1 MEVEKGMRVVKGYR
15 DQKQLRESFMELA
28 RKTFELDFSD
38 WYENGYWGENYIPY
52 SIADHDKI
60 VANVSVNR
68 MRFLMDGIEKNY
80 IQLGTVMT
88 EKDYRNQG
96 LIRYLMEE
104 VEKDY
109 GKEMDGIYLFANDT
123 VLDFYPK
130 FGFRE
135 EKESQY
141 GRKVSIVGEKSVLL
155 YPVKGEKERK
165 VLERAVETS
174 VCQGRFSMNR
184 NVSLVMFY
192 LSKFMQE
199 NVYYLPRQNAYVVAE
214 YQGDILFLYDVFA
227 DKRVDLDSVIEA
239 FGKEVKR
246 VELGF
251 TPFPGSG
258 YEKKIWKEEDTT
270 LFVKGKGLAGFST
283 WNMMFPLLSHA

>member
-1 MEVEKGMRVVKGYR
+1 MCVVKGYR

-28 RKTFELDFSD
+28 RKTFDLDFSD

-52 SIADHDKI
+52 SISDHGKI

-68 MRFLMDGIEKNY
+68 MRFLIDGIEKNY

-88 EKDYRNQG
+88 EKDYRNKG
-96 LIRYLMEE
+96 LIRYLMGE

-135 EKESQY
+135 EKEIQY
-141 GRKVSIVGEKSVLL
+141 GKKVSVVGEKSAFL

-214 YQGDILFLYDVFA
+214 YQGDVLFLYDVFA

-239 FGKEVKR
+239 FGKEVRR

-270 LFVKGKGLAGFST
+270 LFVKGKELLGFSARD
-283 WNMMFPLLSHA
+283 MMFPLLSHA